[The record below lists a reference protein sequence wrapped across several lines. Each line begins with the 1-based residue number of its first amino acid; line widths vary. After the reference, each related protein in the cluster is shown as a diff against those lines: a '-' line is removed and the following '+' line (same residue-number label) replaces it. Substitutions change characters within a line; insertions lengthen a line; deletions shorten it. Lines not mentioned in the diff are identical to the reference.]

1 MPGYPSILRI
11 FRIGCSPFWYA
22 RLFIHG
28 KYRKTTLK
36 TTNKSLAIQRAK
48 DFYSH
53 NFGIDTK
60 IKFKISGR
68 KFDTVAQ
75 IVMAADER
83 KVKLGELSP
92 TSLSNNKY
100 AYERHIKDELG
111 GMDIQLINF
120 EVLEKFANGLAEKN
134 LTGSSI
140 KRFMSFVSK
149 VLKQAFK
156 HDIIQRVP
164 PLPAIKAKS
173 GVRGW
178 FSNQE
183 YQYLLVVIN
192 KAVAEKLT
200 VRHVVVEPDLLY
212 LVEFMVE
219 SMLRPSDIKT
229 LKHSNIEVIDGH
241 RQYLR
246 ISTSDSKTVNSPV
259 ISTTQGVHVYMRLLA
274 HQQQHG
280 FGQANDYLFYPKF
293 QNRQHAND
301 VVRRLF
307 AEILNQSG
315 LKKSLQGEP
324 RTLYSLRHS
333 SIMFAILKGEKNL
346 LTIARNAR
354 TSPDM
359 IDRFYGRHLTAEM
372 AEIASKSHF

>member
-11 FRIGCSPFWYA
+11 FRVGCSPFWYA
-22 RLFIHG
+22 RVFIHG

-53 NFGIDTK
+53 NFGIDIK
-60 IKFKISGR
+60 IKFEISGR

-100 AYERHIKDELG
+100 AYERHIKEELG
-111 GMDIQLINF
+111 GMEIQLINF

-173 GVRGW
+173 GVRG
-178 FSNQE
+178 
-183 YQYLLVVIN
+183 VV
-192 KAVAEKLT
+192 
-200 VRHVVVEPDLLY
+200 
-212 LVEFMVE
+212 
-219 SMLRPSDIKT
+219 
-229 LKHSNIEVIDGH
+229 
-241 RQYLR
+241 
-246 ISTSDSKTVNSPV
+246 
-259 ISTTQGVHVYMRLLA
+259 
-274 HQQQHG
+274 
-280 FGQANDYLFYPKF
+280 
-293 QNRQHAND
+293 
-301 VVRRLF
+301 
-307 AEILNQSG
+307 
-315 LKKSLQGEP
+315 
-324 RTLYSLRHS
+324 
-333 SIMFAILKGEKNL
+333 
-346 LTIARNAR
+346 
-354 TSPDM
+354 
-359 IDRFYGRHLTAEM
+359 
-372 AEIASKSHF
+372 